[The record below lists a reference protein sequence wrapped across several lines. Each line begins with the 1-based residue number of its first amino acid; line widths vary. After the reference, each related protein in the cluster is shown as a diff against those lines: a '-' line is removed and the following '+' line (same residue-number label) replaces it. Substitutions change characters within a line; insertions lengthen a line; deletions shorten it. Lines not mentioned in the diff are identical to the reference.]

1 MSMSIIMAH
10 YNLLIAKI
18 QILDLTLGIGHGDLI
33 EIWNSACQLR
43 CHRRP
48 ILLLFFHP
56 SNMIMSQSKAIF
68 FDNPV
73 SQDRYHYNYLSR
85 EPKTRRNQNENFRIN
100 V

>member
-1 MSMSIIMAH
+1 MSMSIIVAH
-10 YNLLIAKI
+10 ENLLTANI
-18 QILDLTLGIGHGDLI
+18 QILGDWGFDWDLESGLSIKI
-33 EIWNSACQLR
+33 IS
-43 CHRRP
+43 HRRP

-73 SQDRYHYNYLSR
+73 SQDIYHYNYLSR